1 MGVSAG
7 LGATFAVAVAGC
19 GSGAAH
25 GFSLAPDDVAPAS
38 SSSTSSGGGSMIGGD
53 SMSDGTAS
61 GGGSGGPT
69 GGTNS
74 GSNSSG
80 GGGSG
85 SGLQGGSGSGSD
97 SGSTA
102 SDASIPTGPSATG
115 PDGGAPCPSLAGVA
129 DNAFPRWP
137 MPNPPAAKLPNPFT
151 YTDLGNGT
159 VRDDVTHL
167 VWQKTVDKATQTF
180 TWADA
185 PAYCGSLTLPAPAGY
200 AWHVPTRIQALSLV
214 DYTTSAAMDGPFLG
228 SGQPPGG
235 MYTWTS
241 TPWVVSQIATKA
253 QDAWIVNFGGGG
265 GLTSNAG
272 SQSSAE
278 YVRCVASPPVTP
290 LPYPHYVEV
299 GPGEVGDVL
308 TGLIWVQASHLVLL
322 SQGDAIAYCA
332 SLGLNGH
339 TWRLPSV
346 NELSSL
352 VDDNPPIA
360 KVSPAIDK
368 CVFADT
374 AASTY
379 YMSSSTIGTTPWA
392 LNYEDGFDSHGQ
404 TAGYVRCVR

>member
-1 MGVSAG
+1 
-7 LGATFAVAVAGC
+7 
-19 GSGAAH
+19 
-25 GFSLAPDDVAPAS
+25 
-38 SSSTSSGGGSMIGGD
+38 
-53 SMSDGTAS
+53 MSDGATS
-61 GGGSGGPT
+61 GGASGGPT
-69 GGTNS
+69 GGTGS

-80 GGGSG
+80 AGSNGSSSGGGSG
-85 SGLQGGSGSGSD
+85 AGAD
-97 SGSTA
+97 SGSSA
-102 SDASIPTGPSATG
+102 SDASIPSGPPASG
-115 PDGGAPCPSLAGVA
+115 PDGGAACPSLAGAA
-129 DNAFPRWP
+129 DHAYPRWP
-137 MPNPPAAKLPNPFT
+137 MPNPPAANLPNPFS

-159 VRDDVTHL
+159 VRDEVTQL
-167 VWQKTVDKATQTF
+167 VWQKTIDKGTQAF

-185 PAYCGSLTLPAPAGY
+185 PAYCGSLALPAPAGC

-214 DYTTSAAMDGPFLG
+214 DYTTLAALDGPFLG

-241 TPWVVSQIATKA
+241 TPWVVSQIATKP
-253 QDAWIVNFGGGG
+253 QDAWMVNFGGGA
-265 GLTSNAG
+265 GLTSNAA

-278 YVRCVASPPVTP
+278 YVRCVASPSVTP

-299 GPGEVGDVL
+299 GPGEIRDVL
-308 TGLIWVQASHLVLL
+308 TGLVWVQASHLTLL
-322 SQGDAIAYCA
+322 SQSDATAYCA

-360 KVSPAIDK
+360 KVSPAIDR
-368 CVFADT
+368 CVFPDT
-374 AASTY
+374 SPNTY
-379 YMSSSTIGTTPWA
+379 YMSSSTVGTTPWA